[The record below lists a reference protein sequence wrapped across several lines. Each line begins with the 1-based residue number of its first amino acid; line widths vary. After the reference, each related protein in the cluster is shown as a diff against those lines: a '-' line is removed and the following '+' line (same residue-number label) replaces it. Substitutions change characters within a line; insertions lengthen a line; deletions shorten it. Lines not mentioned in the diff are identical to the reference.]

1 MAEEKMEAVPVI
13 ITGPDGQ
20 EREYVEEKVIP
31 FAGEKFAVL
40 VALPDYADQ
49 VEDGLDMTFAVHGR
63 RVVDGVSVVMQMTSS
78 RMYPIIQ
85 MYLEP
90 VAELAERIIRE
101 ASPDMAEDLL
111 KHGLLLTGG
120 TARLSGLDKWL
131 ANRLGIPVRVPE
143 HAEISAVMGCSRTL
157 DEYKKIPDLIE
168 SGEKYYGRN

>member
-1 MAEEKMEAVPVI
+1 M
-13 ITGPDGQ
+13 
-20 EREYVEEKVIP
+20 
-31 FAGEKFAVL
+31 
-40 VALPDYADQ
+40 
-49 VEDGLDMTFAVHGR
+49 
-63 RVVDGVSVVMQMTSS
+63 
-78 RMYPIIQ
+78 
-85 MYLEP
+85 
-90 VAELAERIIRE
+90 AELAERIIRQ

-131 ANRLGIPVRVPE
+131 ANRLGIPVRVSE